1 MTHGW
6 AQKRCLEN
14 SRCNVN
20 VHQLETPGNI
30 QVCPVAFPKKRY
42 GFSYVFHPRFLFYS
56 QAMDRFVSLKPRLLE
71 GNCDECESQRDD
83 LHRSIQGELVP
94 CFFFVRWKKWRSDDH
109 PCVGI
114 VKFKHLFIVFYS
126 NTVVSD
132 PLSIY
137 VWLVVSNIFYFH
149 PNLTNIV
156 QMG

>member
-6 AQKRCLEN
+6 KTA
-14 SRCNVN
+14 
-20 VHQLETPGNI
+20 
-30 QVCPVAFPKKRY
+30 VATLM
-42 GFSYVFHPRFLFYS
+42 SIN
-56 QAMDRFVSLKPRLLE
+56 LKPRKNSGMSSCLPQKEVRIFLRFPPKVFVLFSSHGQDLYPWNPAFWE

-126 NTVVSD
+126 NKVVSD

-137 VWLVVSNIFYFH
+137 VWLVVSNIFLFS
-149 PNLTNIV
+149 P
-156 QMG
+156 QFD